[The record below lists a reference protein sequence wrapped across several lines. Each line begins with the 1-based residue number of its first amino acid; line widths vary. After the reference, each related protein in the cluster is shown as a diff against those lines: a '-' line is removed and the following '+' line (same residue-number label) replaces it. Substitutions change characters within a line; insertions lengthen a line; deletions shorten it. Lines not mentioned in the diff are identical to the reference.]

1 MKVERSTTDPN
12 WCGAANSIGT
22 CHLPNVS
29 RVYGV
34 GLGQCAVWFR
44 VWTKLSH
51 TAAVPVAVPDMPAAC
66 CCASHACCSC
76 ASHAC
81 FVRMLCM
88 PCTYALYALYH
99 AVYACYITFSLSS
112 KSFSEKDF
120 GQVSSNFGQVSS
132 DFGQVSS

>member
-12 WCGAANSIGT
+12 WCGASNSIGT

-51 TAAVPVAVPDMPAAC
+51 TAAVPVAVPDMPAVAVPHMP
-66 CCASHACCSC
+66 ALYV
-76 ASHAC
+76 C
-81 FVRMLCM
+81 FVCLVRMLYM
-88 PCTYALYALYH
+88 PCTMLYMPA
-99 AVYACYITFSLSS
+99 I
-112 KSFSEKDF
+112 
-120 GQVSSNFGQVSS
+120 
-132 DFGQVSS
+132 

>member
-44 VWTKLSH
+44 VWTKLWH
-51 TAAVPVAVPDMPAAC
+51 TAAVPVAVPDMPDMPAVAVPHMP
-66 CCASHACCSC
+66 AVAVPHMPAVYV
-76 ASHAC
+76 C
-81 FVRMLCM
+81 FICRVRMLYM
-88 PCTYALYALYH
+88 PCTMLYMPA
-99 AVYACYITFSLSS
+99 I
-112 KSFSEKDF
+112 
-120 GQVSSNFGQVSS
+120 
-132 DFGQVSS
+132 